1 MTQLSLVQK
10 QPLILIVDI
19 PVSIV
24 IHVPHSRIV
33 VKAILWFLIN
43 LAILAKVPT
52 LEVLNTVVTLQN
64 NKDNIKYGGDD
75 G

>member
-1 MTQLSLVQK
+1 MTQLTSVQK
-10 QPLILIVDI
+10 QPLILVIDI

-43 LAILAKVPT
+43 LAILAKVST

-64 NKDNIKYGGDD
+64 NKNNIKYGGDD
-75 G
+75 S